1 MISAEDL
8 LRYGNH
14 SLTTRIVDRIF
25 AQVAR
30 PFSTKEPGKMGYQDF
45 VWFILSEEDKSTDQ
59 ALEYWFRCIDLD
71 CDQTIRA
78 CEMLV
83 RDWSC
88 KECTL

>member
-1 MISAEDL
+1 
-8 LRYGNH
+8 
-14 SLTTRIVDRIF
+14 
-25 AQVAR
+25 
-30 PFSTKEPGKMGYQDF
+30 MGYQDF